1 MEVGFQLA
9 GIINSESETEATS
22 ASSTAIFV
30 GLNLIMVPLTY
41 STAMYYSGP
50 TLATGLTVLVESLFD
65 KIFVVLSVMVRS
77 TETTIGGTTVAE
89 KILRHGLTLVPAISF
104 AVNKSS
110 YINLAEQYQAHNQ
123 AEAKKKS
130 KQAVIKNWG
139 TLKLSSVG
147 KHTIAKTIKLHAL
160 KKSKADTN
168 IVKSSSSFPSSRNL
182 PRRRRSS
189 LVVYQ
194 KKNKFVDY
202 FTKAANTISM
212 LCGVLLVIVVSI
224 RSVQV
229 RTKCHK
235 LLGPIADCAF
245 PKYYF
250 RNGLLTGELTC
261 AEDQYSTIDCTQ
273 NPLPQNIKYI
283 KENPTMYAN
292 MMNVTTITITNHR
305 FLLAIPESF
314 ASIPTLTSLNVSGN
328 TNLMTLPYSLCS
340 LSLLRNKE
348 VTIEIKNTKI
358 ETELVWNGDILKHA
372 KTINRTHPVPVMA
385 VQPGCLNALKDTLTH
400 LSLANNELTCV
411 RDYILRPD
419 MENQAD
425 HTWSGFNNLDQILEN
440 VDDRGCQFSQ
450 VVQLRQLSYLDLRNN
465 NITDLRMSLVE
476 PTLHILDAN
485 ETGGISFESNA
496 IDNIAF
502 GTVAKI
508 TVNKWM
514 AMSKTITSPSN
525 IKVVQIRI
533 GNIDDAA
540 FAMYNLKRFSAVTH
554 VDLFGNKLEKLEVIM
569 NHLPPN
575 LLYLKLSGNY
585 IEKLEG
591 KPFIHFNKL
600 ETLILRG
607 QLKTSESLYH
617 IEPGVFEGLA
627 NLTDLDLRSVDLSE
641 PFSKNTWAGLNQLT
655 SLTFYGAELQF
666 NITKNSFE
674 SLPTLKVLNLGK
686 MRGVY
691 NYNLGC
697 FNGLRQVT
705 RLVVELGRNQ
715 QGIFQPELFE
725 PLLQLKELD
734 IRRSIVS
741 APRINATNID
751 EIGTYLFNNI
761 RNGSNVTV
769 RGCDLN
775 SSVDALIFL
784 DGEENNPPCAW
795 EYTCTTCTLDN

>member
-1 MEVGFQLA
+1 MEVGFQLV

-147 KHTIAKTIKLHAL
+147 RHTIAKTIKLHAL
-160 KKSKADTN
+160 KKSKAA
-168 IVKSSSSFPSSRNL
+168 SLSSSRNL

-194 KKNKFVDY
+194 KTNKLVDY
-202 FTKAANTISM
+202 FTKAVNTISVV
-212 LCGVLLVIVVSI
+212 LGLLLVIVVSI

-261 AEDQYSTIDCTQ
+261 AEDQYSTIDCTK

-283 KENPTMYAN
+283 KENPAMYAN
-292 MMNVTTITITNHR
+292 MMNVTTITITNNKQ
-305 FLLAIPESF
+305 LLAIPESF

-328 TNLMTLPYSLCS
+328 TNLTTLPYSLCS

-348 VTIEIKNTKI
+348 VAIEIKNTKL
-358 ETELVWNGDILKHA
+358 ETVLDWTGQILKHA
-372 KTINRTHPVPVMA
+372 KTINHTHPVPVMA

-419 MENQAD
+419 MENQGENI
-425 HTWSGFNNLDQILEN
+425 WINVNSLDQMLEN

-450 VVQLRQLSYLDLRNN
+450 VVQLRQLSYLNLRNN

-476 PTLHILDAN
+476 PTSHILDAN
-485 ETGGISFESNA
+485 ETGGISIENNA
-496 IDNIAF
+496 FDNIEISTAT
-502 GTVAKI
+502 TVQ
-508 TVNKWM
+508 VHQWM
-514 AMSKTITSPSN
+514 AMSKTITNPSN

-540 FAMYNLKRFSAVTH
+540 FAMYDLKRFSAVTH
-554 VDLFGNKLEKLEVIM
+554 VDLFGNKLSSMSLIM
-569 NHLPPN
+569 NHLPPT
-575 LLYLKLSGNY
+575 LLYLKLDGNH

-591 KPFIHFNKL
+591 KPFIHFIKL
-600 ETLILRG
+600 ETLKLRG
-607 QLKTSESLYH
+607 QVKTTKNLYR
-617 IEPGVFEGLA
+617 IEPGVFEGLVHLKVLELKSA
-627 NLTDLDLRSVDLSE
+627 DLSE

-655 SLTFYGAELQF
+655 SLNFYGAELNF
-666 NITKNSFE
+666 NIAKNSFQ
-674 SLPTLKVLNLGK
+674 SLRTLKVLNLGK
-686 MRGVY
+686 MKGIY

-705 RLVVELGRNQ
+705 RLILELGVNQ
-715 QGIFQPELFE
+715 QGIFHPELFA
-725 PLLQLKELD
+725 PLEQLRELD

-741 APRINATNID
+741 APTINATNIN
-751 EIGTYLFNNI
+751 EIGRFLSNI

-769 RGCDLN
+769 RGCDLD
-775 SSVDALIFL
+775 SAVDTLIFPE
-784 DGEENNPPCAW
+784 GEEDNPSCAL
-795 EYTCTTCTLDN
+795 EHVFQNKKQ

>member
-1 MEVGFQLA
+1 MEVGFQLV

-130 KQAVIKNWG
+130 KQANKNWG

-160 KKSKADTN
+160 KKSKAA
-168 IVKSSSSFPSSRNL
+168 SLSSSRNL

-194 KKNKFVDY
+194 KTNKLVDY
-202 FTKAANTISM
+202 FTKAVNTISV
-212 LCGVLLVIVVSI
+212 LLGLLLVIVVSI

-261 AEDQYSTIDCTQ
+261 AEDQYSTIDCTK

-283 KENPTMYAN
+283 KENPAMYAN
-292 MMNVTTITITNHR
+292 MMNVTTITITNNKQ
-305 FLLAIPESF
+305 LLAIPESF

-348 VTIEIKNTKI
+348 VTIEIKNTKL
-358 ETELVWNGDILKHA
+358 ETVLDWTGQILKHA
-372 KTINRTHPVPVMA
+372 KTINHTHPVPVMA

-419 MENQAD
+419 MENQGENI
-425 HTWSGFNNLDQILEN
+425 WINVNSLDQMLEN

-450 VVQLRQLSYLDLRNN
+450 VVQLRQLSYLNLRNN

-476 PTLHILDAN
+476 PTLHILNAN
-485 ETGGISFESNA
+485 ETGGISFEYNA

-554 VDLFGNKLEKLEVIM
+554 VDLFGNKLENLDVIM
-569 NHLPPN
+569 KNLPPN
-575 LLYLKLSGNY
+575 LLYLKLSGNH

-591 KPFIHFNKL
+591 KPFIHFIKL
-600 ETLILRG
+600 ETLTLRG
-607 QLKTSESLYH
+607 QLKTSKSLYH

-627 NLTDLDLRSVDLSE
+627 NLTDLNLRSVDLSE

-686 MRGVY
+686 MKGVY

-775 SSVDALIFL
+775 SSVDVFL
-784 DGEENNPPCAW
+784 FPEGEENNPPCAL
-795 EYTCTTCTLDN
+795 EHVFQNK

>member
-1 MEVGFQLA
+1 MEVGFQLV

-130 KQAVIKNWG
+130 KQANKNWG

-160 KKSKADTN
+160 KKSKAGTN
-168 IVKSSSSFPSSRNL
+168 NVKSSSSLSSSRNL

-194 KKNKFVDY
+194 KTNKLVDY
-202 FTKAANTISM
+202 FTKAVNTISVV
-212 LCGVLLVIVVSI
+212 LGLLLVIVVSI

-292 MMNVTTITITNHR
+292 MMNVTTITITNNKQ
-305 FLLAIPESF
+305 LLAIPESF

-372 KTINRTHPVPVMA
+372 KTINHTHPVPVMA

-419 MENQAD
+419 MENQGENI
-425 HTWSGFNNLDQILEN
+425 WINVNSLDQILEN

-450 VVQLRQLSYLDLRNN
+450 VVQLRQLSYLNLRNN

-476 PTLHILDAN
+476 PTLHILNAN
-485 ETGGISFESNA
+485 ETGGISFEYNA

-554 VDLFGNKLEKLEVIM
+554 VDLFGNKLENLDVIM
-569 NHLPPN
+569 NHLPP
-575 LLYLKLSGNY
+575 LLYLKLDGNH

-591 KPFIHFNKL
+591 KPFIHFIKL
-600 ETLILRG
+600 ETLKLRG
-607 QLKTSESLYH
+607 QVKTTKNLYR
-617 IEPGVFEGLA
+617 IEPGVFEGLVHLKVLELKSA
-627 NLTDLDLRSVDLSE
+627 DLSE

-655 SLTFYGAELQF
+655 SLNFYGAELNF
-666 NITKNSFE
+666 NIAKNSFQ
-674 SLPTLKVLNLGK
+674 SLRTLKVLNLGK
-686 MRGVY
+686 MKGIY

-705 RLVVELGRNQ
+705 RLILELGVNQ
-715 QGIFQPELFE
+715 QGIFHPELFA
-725 PLLQLKELD
+725 PLEQLRELD

-741 APRINATNID
+741 APTINATNIN
-751 EIGTYLFNNI
+751 EIGRFLSNI

-769 RGCDLN
+769 RGCDLD
-775 SSVDALIFL
+775 SAVDTLIFPE
-784 DGEENNPPCAW
+784 GEEDNPSCAL
-795 EYTCTTCTLDN
+795 EHVFQNKKQ

>member
-1 MEVGFQLA
+1 MEVGFQLV

-123 AEAKKKS
+123 AEAKNKS
-130 KQAVIKNWG
+130 KQANKNWG

-160 KKSKADTN
+160 KKSKAA
-168 IVKSSSSFPSSRNL
+168 SLSSSRNL
-182 PRRRRSS
+182 PRRKRSS

-194 KKNKFVDY
+194 KTNKLVDY
-202 FTKAANTISM
+202 FTKAVNTISVV
-212 LCGVLLVIVVSI
+212 LGLLLVIVVSI

-283 KENPTMYAN
+283 KENPAMYAN
-292 MMNVTTITITNHR
+292 MMNVTTITITNNKQ
-305 FLLAIPESF
+305 LLAIPESF

-348 VTIEIKNTKI
+348 VAIEIKNTKL
-358 ETELVWNGDILKHA
+358 ETVLDWTGQILKHA
-372 KTINRTHPVPVMA
+372 KTINHTHPVPVMA

-419 MENQAD
+419 MENQGENI
-425 HTWSGFNNLDQILEN
+425 WINVNSLDQMLEN

-450 VVQLRQLSYLDLRNN
+450 VVQLRQLSYLNLRNN

-476 PTLHILDAN
+476 PTLHILNAN
-485 ETGGISFESNA
+485 ETGGISFEYNA

-554 VDLFGNKLEKLEVIM
+554 VDLFGNKLENLDVIM
-569 NHLPPN
+569 KNLPPN
-575 LLYLKLSGNY
+575 LLYLKLSGNH

-591 KPFIHFNKL
+591 KPFIHFIKL
-600 ETLILRG
+600 ETLTLRG
-607 QLKTSESLYH
+607 QLKTSKYLYH

-627 NLTDLDLRSVDLSE
+627 NLTDLNLRSVDLSE

-686 MRGVY
+686 MKGVY

-775 SSVDALIFL
+775 SSVDVLIFL
-784 DGEENNPPCAW
+784 DGEENNPPCAL
-795 EYTCTTCTLDN
+795 EHVFQNK